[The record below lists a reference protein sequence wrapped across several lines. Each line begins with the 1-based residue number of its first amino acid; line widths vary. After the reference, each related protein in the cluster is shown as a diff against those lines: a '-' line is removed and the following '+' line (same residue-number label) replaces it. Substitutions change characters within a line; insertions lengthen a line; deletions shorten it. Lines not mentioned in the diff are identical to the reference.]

1 MRKRTVLT
9 ALAIAVMMVITSVTV
24 FAAHPVSDVVGEAGD
39 NARHA
44 TVTKGGEPTDDFIKF
59 GGDISNG
66 KNGKAIEVNAKYATK
81 LGVSDTGTIL
91 SGTDTKKNFKWKQP
105 ADEGGDT
112 THYPRRGTAYYVFNA
127 EKSKN
132 IKVRYPNVTYSTI
145 GDNGAEVKTKIDVEA
160 TVTLMDVKKVEHYM
174 NFTGIK
180 TAYLSLSKKSIG
192 GAVKVDMINLSEVH
206 ITYKYFKAGTNEP
219 ITISSNTTYGDIDWN
234 QAMGFN
240 YEKFGKVYV
249 TSNSKLY
256 FAKAGKYKTIYD
268 AKGSV
273 AKGEKDLP
281 YATSFTFSSPYADIA
296 YVANVEEKQATG
308 KRSYYAPSNFPL
320 ILPKPVDSS
329 GDKKMSDA
337 NESKVKTNTISTLSD
352 TWTANCTQP
361 VAKDHSSGG
370 SPFEKLI
377 LEDTMEPV
385 VDVKAAVE
393 NKTYKIYNNAGT
405 DLTPYFDV
413 TANGNTFVATAK
425 ADFLKS
431 ANADKLIYGSR
442 KGDTIHMDV
451 TVGFKKDVSYAGL
464 MEKYKKTET
473 TVYFPN
479 TFKTTIRG
487 NSPLTNVTR
496 GTMMPVPSDPT
507 KTMSDEDETKVETNT
522 VPDRHKTWTANITQ
536 VIPSGYS
543 AKTAPVSKFV
553 MKDEMESVV
562 DVKSAVE
569 KKTVKI
575 KDKNGTDVTDKFDYS
590 QEGNTFVATAKKEY
604 LSSDAFYN
612 NTLTME
618 ITVGFKSEEEVSDAD
633 LLKYMGE
640 KETQLVFKNKATT
653 VINDWSGNANANTIL
668 EIPTGKDGK
677 AGLAVSKD
685 ANPYEYRVG
694 DIIPYTVKVWQTNE
708 KANATHVVLK
718 DTDFPEGIT
727 IDKDSLK
734 AESRVENPES
744 NEAAKEEAKEEAN
757 TETNTENPETKEK
770 AGKAENLSVK
780 AVDGGFELT
789 CDRLPYGETI
799 VVTFNATADKS
810 LNGQIVPNTAKATA
824 DLLADKDGKK
834 WYDASTTVYIN
845 SPKMNVEKKITEKMA
860 KVGEDIHYEAEITQT
875 NKGCFARDVVFT
887 DIAQVKGLTLNKE
900 SIAVKDASGK
910 PLTQGE
916 DYTVSYLTEEEL
928 KDGKFTA
935 YNGESVEGYTGFSL
949 QFKGKYANMGNE
961 NIDHVVADKETTN
974 SSYSKGEYEQANAN
988 MTTKLVVTYS
998 MKAGDELAGKDI
1010 KNYAESPN
1018 TKNTN
1023 GDLIPNDEDIPSGG
1037 DYSEAKTKGEPPQ
1050 MTHEKAV
1057 KEKKTAKGDT
1067 LHYTLTTKG
1076 KIGIAENV
1084 VITDTVTSKNLK
1096 YDKKS
1101 VKVMKNKD
1109 DITKSC
1115 KITFGEYNFTI
1126 ETKTNLTKADTITV
1140 TYSATATNDKKVD
1153 NVSTAKADNIDPIK
1167 AKQTVTPTPKK
1178 KSVIEKI
1185 ASQTGD
1191 MNKVLPY
1198 LVIILVAGGSLVYY
1212 IRKRR

>member
-9 ALAIAVMMVITSVTV
+9 ALAIAVMMVITSVAV
-24 FAAHPVSDVVGEAGD
+24 FAASPVSDAVGEAGD

-44 TVTKGGEPTDDFIKF
+44 TVTKGGKPTDDFIKF
-59 GGDISNG
+59 GGGISNG
-66 KNGKAIEVNAKYATK
+66 KSGKAIEVSAKYATK
-81 LGVSDTGTIL
+81 LGTSDTGVIL
-91 SGTDTKKNFKWKQP
+91 KGTDTKKNFKWN
-105 ADEGGDT
+105 EGGDT

-145 GDNGAEVKTKIDVEA
+145 GDNGAEVKTKIDIEA
-160 TVTLMDVKKVEHYM
+160 TVTLMDVLKNENYM
-174 NFTGIK
+174 EYVGVK
-180 TAYLSLSKKSIG
+180 APYLAISKKSIG

-219 ITISSNTTYGDIDWN
+219 ITISSNTTYGDIDHN

-256 FAKAGKYKTIYD
+256 FTKAGKYKTIYD
-268 AKGSV
+268 AKGSD
-273 AKGEKDLP
+273 AAGEKDLP

-296 YVANVEEKQATG
+296 YVANVKEGQATG

-337 NESKVKTNTISTLSD
+337 NESKVETNTISTLSD

-757 TETNTENPETKEK
+757 TEANTETNTENPETKE
-770 AGKAENLSVK
+770 GKAENLSVK

-1037 DYSEAKTKGEPPQ
+1037 DYSEAKTKGELPQ

>member
-24 FAAHPVSDVVGEAGD
+24 FAASPVSDVVGKAGD
-39 NARHA
+39 KARNT
-44 TVTKGGEPTDDFIKF
+44 TVKKSGEPTDDFIKF
-59 GGDISNG
+59 GGDVSNG
-66 KNGKAIEVNAKYATK
+66 KNGKAIEVSAKYATK

-91 SGTDTKKNFKWKQP
+91 SGTDTKKKFTWNETKDG
-105 ADEGGDT
+105 A
-112 THYPRRGTAYYVFNA
+112 THFPHTNVIKYYVFNA
-127 EKSKN
+127 EKSKK
-132 IKVRYPNVTYSTI
+132 IKIRYPNATYSTI
-145 GDNGAEVKTKIDVEA
+145 GDNGAEVKTKIDIEA
-160 TVTLMDVKKVEHYM
+160 TVTLMDVLKNENYM
-174 NFTGIK
+174 EYVGVK
-180 TAYLSLSKKSIG
+180 APYLAISSKAIG
-192 GAVKVDMINLSEVH
+192 GAARVDMVNLSEVH

-219 ITISSNTTYGDIDWN
+219 ITISSNTTYGDIDHN

-249 TSNSKLY
+249 TSNSKLH
-256 FAKAGKYKTIYD
+256 FTKAGKYKTIYEP
-268 AKGSV
+268 
-273 AKGEKDLP
+273 KGESAAGDKDLP

-296 YVANVEEKQATG
+296 YVANVEEGHATG
-308 KRSYYAPSNFPL
+308 KRSFYAPSNFPL

-337 NESKVKTNTISTLSD
+337 NESKVETNTISTLSD

-451 TVGFKKDVSYAGL
+451 TVGFKKDVSYADL

-575 KDKNGTDVTDKFDYS
+575 KDKNGTDVTNKFDYS

-694 DIIPYTVKVWQTNE
+694 DIIPYTVKVWQTNK

-734 AESRVENPES
+734 AESRVETPES
-744 NEAAKEEAKEEAN
+744 NEAAKEEAKGEAN
-757 TETNTENPETKEK
+757 TETTTENPETKE
-770 AGKAENLSVK
+770 GKAENLSVK

-928 KDGKFTA
+928 KDGKFAA

-1115 KITFGEYNFTI
+1115 KVTFGEYNFTI